1 MLEKIRRPGRSYR
14 DGALKKFFSY
24 IIFGL
29 ICVVFLFIAP
39 MGTQMEGRGVA
50 AKVGPHII
58 RSRELR
64 NLEENIKRQHQSRF
78 NSESDSE
85 DFQKQIKHQA
95 LQHLID
101 LYLINISA
109 EKEGFFITDQELR
122 GVIHDLAVF
131 QEEGRF
137 LYSRYTAFL
146 KNQKLSPNLFEERI
160 RRSKMGEVW
169 SGLFNKAAPSNKLE
183 KIKKTEKYQYKVNFQ
198 YVELKAEEVEEERL
212 ATLLKSQDKSGV
224 DRFLSSINVKWLETG
239 VFPLILPI
247 GQSIAQNEKLMQA
260 VISRL
265 PEKGLISRLIKE
277 GNKVY
282 AVNILSF
289 SKEEMSPEEE
299 RLERLFSR
307 NFEKSDLLFRSW
319 LSVQT
324 EKIKVQK
331 QADL

>member
-14 DGALKKFFSY
+14 DGALKRFFSY

-39 MGTQMEGRGVA
+39 MGTQMGGQGVV
-50 AKVGPHII
+50 AKIGPYMI

-64 NLEENIKRQHQSRF
+64 NLEENIKRQHQSRL
-78 NSESDSE
+78 NSESNNE
-85 DFQKQIKHQA
+85 DFQTQIRSQA

-122 GVIHDLAVF
+122 EVIHELSVF
-131 QEEGRF
+131 QEKGRF

-146 KNQKLSPNLFEERI
+146 KNQNLSPNLFEERI

-169 SGLFNKAAPSNKLE
+169 SDLFNKAAPSNKLE
-183 KIKKTEKYQYKVNFQ
+183 KIKKTEKHQYKVNFQ
-198 YVELKAEEVEEERL
+198 YVELKAEELEEEQL
-212 ATLLKSQDKSGV
+212 AGLLKSQDKSGT
-224 DRFLSSINVKWLETG
+224 DRFLNSINVKWLETG
-239 VFPLILPI
+239 VFSLILPI
-247 GQSIAQNEKLMQA
+247 GQSIAQNEKLMQTI
-260 VISRL
+260 ISRL
-265 PEKGLISRLIKE
+265 PEKGLVPRLIRE
-277 GNKVY
+277 ANKVY

-331 QADL
+331 QDGL